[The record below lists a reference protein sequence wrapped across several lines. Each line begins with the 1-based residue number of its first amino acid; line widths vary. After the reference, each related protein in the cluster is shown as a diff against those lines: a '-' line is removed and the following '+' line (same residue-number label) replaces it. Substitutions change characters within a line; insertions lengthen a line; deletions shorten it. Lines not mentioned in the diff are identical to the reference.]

1 MIDYIGYVAAF
12 LTTISFVPQV
22 IKIYR
27 SRSAHDVSL
36 YMFILFTIGI
46 CMWLAYGVLQMM
58 WPVILANAVTLVL
71 SLSILIMKVK
81 YD

>member
-1 MIDYIGYVAAF
+1 MIDYIGYLAAF

-22 IKIYR
+22 VKIYR
-27 SRSAHDVSL
+27 TRSAHDVSL

-46 CMWLAYGVLQMM
+46 CMWLMYGILQMM
-58 WPVILANAVTLVL
+58 WPVILANAITLVL
-71 SLSILIMKVK
+71 SLSILIMKLK